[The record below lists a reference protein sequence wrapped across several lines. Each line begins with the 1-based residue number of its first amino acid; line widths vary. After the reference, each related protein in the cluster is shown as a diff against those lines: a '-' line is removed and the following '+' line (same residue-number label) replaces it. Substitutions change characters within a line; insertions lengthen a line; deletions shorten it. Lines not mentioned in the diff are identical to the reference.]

1 MAAADTTSRIRAYLT
16 ENFLY
21 MRRDRRLEVD
31 ERLLDSGI
39 LDSMG
44 VMELVSFLEEEFG
57 VELDDAEI
65 TEQNLGTIRSIADLV
80 TSKQAVAAGG
90 TGISFGVGER

>member
-1 MAAADTTSRIRAYLT
+1 MAAADATSRIRSYLT

-21 MRRDRRLEVD
+21 MHRDRWLDED
-31 ERLLDSGI
+31 ERLLDGGI

-57 VELDDAEI
+57 IELGDAEI
-65 TEQNLGTIRSIADLV
+65 TEQNLGTVRSIADLV
-80 TSKQAVAAGG
+80 IGKLEVVAGG
-90 TGISFGVGER
+90 TSLSIGVGQG